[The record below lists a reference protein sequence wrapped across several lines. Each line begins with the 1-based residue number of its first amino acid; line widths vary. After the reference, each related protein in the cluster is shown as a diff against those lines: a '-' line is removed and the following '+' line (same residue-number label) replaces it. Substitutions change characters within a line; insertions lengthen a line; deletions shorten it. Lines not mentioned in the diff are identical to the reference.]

1 MKLGPIRIEHTAK
14 QRAAPRDHV
23 LQAPAKQ

>member
-14 QRAAPRDHV
+14 QRAASRDHV
-23 LQAPAKQ
+23 LQAPAER